1 MSGVWRLLPFVAV
14 LVTVPLFGSV
24 YLTSVAIVVALHALP
39 ALGLALVM
47 GFAGQ
52 ISLGHAA
59 FYGLGAYGSALLAA
73 RLGVSPWLATPAAM
87 AVAGVVAYGLGW
99 SIFRLRGHHL
109 ALATL
114 GLGIVASI
122 GFTELRGLTGG
133 SAGLA
138 GIPAYPAFGLDLASD
153 TAFLFLAWGVA
164 ALAFLAAGNLVDSPA
179 GLAIRGL
186 GDSERGAASLGID
199 VARLKCR
206 IFALGAMLAALGGAL
221 YAHYIGFIS
230 PQPFG
235 VGFSIK
241 LLVMVAIGGFRSI
254 GGVLAGVA
262 FATVVTEPLQDLG
275 YYDVVVFGMLL
286 ALITI
291 FCPAGLLQALSEG
304 LRRSVRGL
312 APRTG

>member
-1 MSGVWRLLPFVAV
+1 MSLWRLLPFALVLAV
-14 LVTVPLFGSV
+14 VPLLGSS
-24 YLTSVAIVVALHALP
+24 YSTSVAIIIALHALP
-39 ALGLALVM
+39 ALGLSLVM

-59 FYGLGAYGSALLAA
+59 FYGLGAYGSALLAL
-73 RLGVSPWLATPAAM
+73 RLDLSPWLATPAAI
-87 AVAGVVAYGLGW
+87 AITGLIAYGLGW

-109 ALATL
+109 ALGTL

-122 GFTELRGLTGG
+122 GFVELRGLTGG
-133 SAGLA
+133 SIGLSA
-138 GIPAYPAFGLDLASD
+138 IPSYPLFGLDLAADQS
-153 TAFLFLAWGVA
+153 FFFLAWIVA
-164 ALAFLAAGNLVDSPA
+164 ALAFLAAGNLVASPV

-186 GDSERGAASLGID
+186 GDSERGAASLGIG

-206 IFALGAMLAALGGAL
+206 IFALSAMLAALGGAL

-262 FATVVTEPLQDLG
+262 FATLVTEPLQDLG
-275 YYDVVVFGMLL
+275 YFDVVVFGALL
-286 ALITI
+286 VVITI
-291 FCPAGLLQALSEG
+291 FCPAGLLQAVRDG
-304 LRRSVRGL
+304 ARRGIRLL
-312 APRTG
+312 APRAG

>member
-1 MSGVWRLLPFVAV
+1 VTLWRLLPFALILVAV
-14 LVTVPLFGSV
+14 PLLDSP
-24 YLTSVAIVVALHALP
+24 YLTAVTIIVALHALP
-39 ALGLALVM
+39 ALGLSLVM

-59 FYGLGAYGSALLAA
+59 FYGLGAYGSAVLAL
-73 RLGVSPWLATPAAM
+73 RLGLSPWLATPV
-87 AVAGVVAYGLGW
+87 AVLATGLVAYGLGRA
-99 SIFRLRGHHL
+99 IFRLRGHHL

-122 GFTELRGLTGG
+122 GFVELRGLTGG
-133 SAGLA
+133 AIGLS
-138 GIPAYPAFGLDLASD
+138 GIPPYAAGDVDFGNDASF
-153 TAFLFLAWGVA
+153 FLLAWGVA
-164 ALAFLAAGNLVDSPA
+164 VLAYLAVGNLVDSPA

-186 GDSERGAASLGID
+186 GDSERGAQSLGVD
-199 VARLKCR
+199 AARLKCR

-235 VGFSIK
+235 VGFSIR

-262 FATVVTEPLQDLG
+262 FATLVTEPLQDLG
-275 YYDVVVFGMLL
+275 YYDVVVFGALL
-286 ALITI
+286 VLITI
-291 FCPAGLLQALSEG
+291 FCPDGLLHAVVG
-304 LRRSVRGL
+304 GGRRVLRILV
-312 APRTG
+312 PRPS

>member
-1 MSGVWRLLPFVAV
+1 MSGVWRLVPFAAV
-14 LVTVPLFGSV
+14 LVVVPLFGSA
-24 YLTSVAIVVALHALP
+24 YLTSVAIIVALHALP
-39 ALGLALVM
+39 ALGLSLVM

-59 FYGLGAYGSALLAA
+59 FYGLGAYGSALLAL
-73 RLGVSPWLATPAAM
+73 RLGLSPWLATPLAM
-87 AVAGVVAYGLGW
+87 AAAGLVAYGLGW

-122 GFTELRGLTGG
+122 GFVELRGLTGG
-133 SAGLA
+133 SIGLS
-138 GIPAYPAFGLDLASD
+138 GIPAYRVIGLDFGSD
-153 TAFLFLAWGVA
+153 TAFFFLVWGVA
-164 ALAFLAAGNLVDSPA
+164 ALVFIAAGNLVDSPA

-186 GDSERGAASLGID
+186 GDSERGAASLGVD
-199 VARLKCR
+199 VVRLKCR

-262 FATVVTEPLQDLG
+262 FATAVTEPLQDLG
-275 YYDVVVFGMLL
+275 YYDVVVFGVLL
-286 ALITI
+286 AVITI
-291 FCPAGLLQALSEG
+291 FCPAGLLQALSDG
-304 LRRSVRGL
+304 LRRSWRTV
-312 APRTG
+312 APRGG